1 MVIIQSIWKIVYP
14 VIVQTKKGVKMYATE
29 FQTVINEPYIHIPNY
44 ETFKGHEV
52 RVVLLNLDNEIKIK
66 EPINDSNFIN
76 DIIKNPRHIE
86 AKNNFFSRDEANER

>member
-1 MVIIQSIWKIVYP
+1 
-14 VIVQTKKGVKMYATE
+14 MYATE

-66 EPINDSNFIN
+66 EPLNEGNFIV
-76 DIIKNPRHIE
+76 DIINSPRHLE
-86 AKNNFFSRDEANER
+86 PKNDFLSRDDK